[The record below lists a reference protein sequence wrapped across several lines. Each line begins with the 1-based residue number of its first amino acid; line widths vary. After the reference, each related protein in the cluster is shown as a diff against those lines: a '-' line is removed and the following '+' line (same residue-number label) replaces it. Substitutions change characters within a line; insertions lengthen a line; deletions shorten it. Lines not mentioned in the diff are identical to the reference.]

1 MNNNKN
7 LELLIK
13 TKIWEK
19 QYPDFID
26 YLDDKFVKKEI
37 KINSSG
43 ILCRNNKEI
52 IFNKGK
58 SYPKPFNKLLKIKKN
73 TENGKFIVKCDK
85 YTQDLMELPDQKAAY
100 IVYSGLS
107 FEEWKTGLYRLYQG
121 DIFKI
126 GKVFFKILDIH
137 INGEKSLS
145 YSNND
150 DIVNSFSSN
159 SLINNLLINGQQ
171 IIKGSFSPSN
181 NLKHKKFFSK
191 NDTLN
196 RSNSILTPK
205 ISNHKRNESFEVLLN
220 KSTQKLN
227 KVSSFKL
234 MTVKQKNLYHNQNTK
249 NDNFLKK
256 KEKLRLKKPKN
267 KKNQVCRICYG
278 EESDNDNPLI
288 SPCLCKGSMKYIH
301 YLCLKNW
308 FNSKIES
315 DISLDTEEREK
326 GTITY
331 NTRDLSCE
339 LCKEKLPDY
348 IRHNNKLYNITFYRP
363 DYEEF
368 IVLESVRADEERIK
382 YIHLISFDNKNE
394 IVIGRSNKCQLSI
407 PEISI
412 SRVHSVIHKRFGE
425 LYLED
430 NNSRYGTLVLV
441 QNNNMIMDN
450 KLPLKLQINNTYIKL
465 RIHIPFYLKCC
476 GYQDTLE
483 SNKFDYAIQNKKNI
497 DILSY
502 FVIKE
507 NNLNTDNDHEEE
519 NQSEEKKSNNNNDNK
534 TNKSNNSKIN
544 NKNTNNNN
552 NKNITNSVK
561 KLIIYS
567 KNSNNSNK
575 KNIINENLSNLLL
588 DDDNTNKNKIEDKIR
603 SISNEKDNSFNKN
616 GVNNYFLNPL
626 LNRFKKIFIKKE
638 EKEENRLPR
647 LGDINISSYKDNFS
661 LIFDKTRTN
670 SSKKQLNL
678 INLNKSDFSVEPS
691 NYPSTNSPR
700 IFLYRKQK
708 NNIK

>member
-58 SYPKPFNKLLKIKKN
+58 SYPKPYNKLLKIKKN
-73 TENGKFIVKCDK
+73 KENGKFIVKCDK
-85 YTQDLMELPDQKAAY
+85 YTQDLMQLPDQKAAY

-126 GKVFFKILDIH
+126 GRVFFKILDIH

-145 YSNND
+145 YSDND
-150 DIVNSFSSN
+150 DIINNFSSN
-159 SLINNLLINGQQ
+159 SLISNLLINGQQ
-171 IIKGSFSPSN
+171 IIKGSFSPN
-181 NLKHKKFFSK
+181 NSLKHKKFFSK

-234 MTVKQKNLYHNQNTK
+234 MTVKQKNHYHNQNTK

-267 KKNQVCRICYG
+267 KKNQACRICYG

-308 FNSKIES
+308 FNSKIEN

-331 NTRDLSCE
+331 NTRDISCE

-348 IRHNNKLYNITFYRP
+348 IRYNNKLYNITFYRP

-382 YIHLISFDNKNE
+382 YIHLVSFDNKND

-425 LYLED
+425 LFLED
-430 NNSRYGTLVLV
+430 NNSRYGTLVLL

-450 KLPLKLQINNTYIKL
+450 KFPLKLQINNTYIKL

-476 GYQDTLE
+476 GYQNTLE

-497 DILSY
+497 DILSC

-507 NNLNTDNDHEEE
+507 NNLNTDNDYEEE
-519 NQSEEKKSNNNNDNK
+519 NQSEEKKSSNNNDNK

-544 NKNTNNNN
+544 NKNTNNN
-552 NKNITNSVK
+552 KNITNSTK

-567 KNSNNSNK
+567 KNSSNSNK

-588 DDDNTNKNKIEDKIR
+588 DEDNANINKIEDKIR

-678 INLNKSDFSVEPS
+678 LNLNRSDCSIEPS

-708 NNIK
+708 NNVK